1 MKLQHS
7 PRSQNLQVDK
17 FRKLCGVR
25 KDSRWPL
32 LSDPIRIDKASGEP
46 FWTPDFEKDVR
57 DSVNMDL
64 FEKIGRAVMED
75 LKVSTSLD
83 VIKSVSDSSNQD
95 KKDRPAALLA
105 DGVWFNKDT
114 IIEFAKTSFRGFKTI
129 AIAQRDEEKL
139 KRLKMNQQSTKLRD
153 RRKLVPT
160 GKDLSSVCL
169 LIYSPIRPM
178 GTISKQCPNTLL
190 FTM

>member
-17 FRKLCGVR
+17 FRKLCGVQ

-32 LSDPIRIDKASGEP
+32 LSDLIHIDKASREL

-57 DSVNMDL
+57 DSMNMDL

-75 LKVSTSLD
+75 LKVSTCLD

-95 KKDRPAALLA
+95 KKD
-105 DGVWFNKDT
+105 
-114 IIEFAKTSFRGFKTI
+114 
-129 AIAQRDEEKL
+129 
-139 KRLKMNQQSTKLRD
+139 
-153 RRKLVPT
+153 
-160 GKDLSSVCL
+160 
-169 LIYSPIRPM
+169 
-178 GTISKQCPNTLL
+178 
-190 FTM
+190 